1 MEGAVIDWN
10 RVRSL
15 NEEVGPEAFPEV
27 VAMFFDEVDEVLA
40 RLRSMT
46 GLTPAQVAADLHMV
60 RGSALNL
67 GFLSLGKL
75 CESAESEARAGRI
88 APRDPILR
96 CYALSRE
103 AFLAGTAGA
112 MP

>member
-1 MEGAVIDWN
+1 MIDWN

-15 NEEVGPEAFPEV
+15 NDEVGPEAFPEV
-27 VAMFFDEVDEVLA
+27 VALFFEEVDEVLD
-40 RLRSMT
+40 RLRQTRTLSPDQ
-46 GLTPAQVAADLHMV
+46 LAADLHMV

-67 GFLSLGKL
+67 GFQSLGKL
-75 CESAESEARAGRI
+75 CEAAESEARAGRL

-103 AFLAGTAGA
+103 AFLAGTSRAL
-112 MP
+112 